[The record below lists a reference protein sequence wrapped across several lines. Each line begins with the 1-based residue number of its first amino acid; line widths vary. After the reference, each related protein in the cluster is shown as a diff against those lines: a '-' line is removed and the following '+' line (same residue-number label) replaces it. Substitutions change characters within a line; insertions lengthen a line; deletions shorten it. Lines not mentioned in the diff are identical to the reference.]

1 MDDYGWLWMIMVAPS
16 MCWTFSKY
24 DNLLL
29 GAEETYEESMLE

>member
-1 MDDYGWLWMIMVAPS
+1 MDDYVGHKYVLN
-16 MCWTFSKY
+16 FSKY